1 MGSSVFVLHCE
12 KKRETKEREGSP
24 EVKQRMKT
32 IQREAARKRMM
43 EAVPKADVIVTNP
56 THISIALQYDGETM
70 VSPTVTAKGADH
82 LALKIREVAKE
93 NNIPIVENIPLARTL
108 YKTVRVDEPVPRGL
122 YKAVAE
128 VLAFVYR
135 MKRRRTS

>member
-1 MGSSVFVLHCE
+1 MATKVQLLFKAQTNERPVE
-12 KKRETKEREGSP
+12 KRNKRERGSP

-82 LALKIREVAKE
+82 LALK
-93 NNIPIVENIPLARTL
+93 N
-108 YKTVRVDEPVPRGL
+108 
-122 YKAVAE
+122 
-128 VLAFVYR
+128 
-135 MKRRRTS
+135 